1 MRRHTGERGERG
13 PSLDGNR
20 KRRKTKEPAEAILGH
35 DGTTERRNDGT
46 TKRSVRKCKRL
57 SSRTHDPDD
66 RIQIYWPFGEQR
78 EEKSW
83 LARSLGVNGSQ
94 GFYDLDSESTAG
106 LRFVFL
112 PPDNLPGARRRARAS
127 PRNFLTFQ
135 ASRSTLHFFH
145 AVEMYCIEFLA
156 NSRLVS
162 TLSSVSLHL

>member
-1 MRRHTGERGERG
+1 MSAGQASMGTESVGK
-13 PSLDGNR
+13 R
-20 KRRKTKEPAEAILGH
+20 KSQQKRSW
-35 DGTTERRNDGT
+35 GTTERRNDGT